1 MLKCLKKNNYLEG
14 ISMVETVAAVAM
26 PADEKLE
33 IKKMRYVNPKVT
45 KKEEI
50 EKLPRISVVTGTH
63 GDELEGQSVC
73 YELGRIVKEHIECL
87 LGVVDIYPALNPLGI
102 DSITRGIPG
111 FDIDMNRIFP
121 GSKDGS
127 MAEHVAS
134 DIVKDIAGSNLCVDI
149 HASNIFLKEIPQIR
163 ISEIT
168 SKQLVPMA
176 KKMNID
182 YIWVHS
188 AATVLESTLA
198 HSLNSIGTPTLV
210 VEMGVG
216 MRLTEEYTRQLVDG
230 ILYMMK
236 DMEIWNGEVISSPK
250 QPIISDDDGKV
261 SFFNAKGAGVFIPK
275 AKHCDMVQK
284 GDIVGNIV
292 NPLTAEVVDEIK
304 SPCNGLIF
312 TLREY
317 PVVDEGSLIAR
328 ILEM

>member
-1 MLKCLKKNNYLEG
+1 
-14 ISMVETVAAVAM
+14 MVEIVSSVAM
-26 PADEKLE
+26 PADERLE
-33 IKKMRYVNPKVT
+33 IKKMRYVNPNITEEK
-45 KKEEI
+45 EI
-50 EKLPRISVVTGTH
+50 EALPRISVVTGTH

-73 YELGRIVKEHIECL
+73 YELGKIIKEHMECL
-87 LGVVDIYPALNPLGI
+87 HGVVDIYPALNPLGI

-121 GSKDGS
+121 GSMDGS
-127 MAEHVAS
+127 MAEHVAA
-134 DIVKDIAGSNLCVDI
+134 DIVKDIKGSALCVDI

-163 ISEIT
+163 ISEMT
-168 SKQLVPMA
+168 SEKLVPLA

-198 HSLNSIGTPTLV
+198 HSLNSVGTPTLV

-216 MRLTEEYTRQLVDG
+216 MRLTEEYTHQLVDG
-230 ILYMMK
+230 LLYIMR
-236 DMEIWNGEVISSPK
+236 DMGIWSGKVIDKPK
-250 QPIISDDDGKV
+250 KPIVSQDGKV
-261 SFFNAKGAGVFIPK
+261 SFFNAKAAGVFMPK
-275 AKHCDMVQK
+275 VKHCDMVK
-284 GDIVGNIV
+284 AGDVLGSIV
-292 NPLTAEVVDEIK
+292 NPLTAEVVDEMK
-304 SPCNGLIF
+304 SPCDGLIF